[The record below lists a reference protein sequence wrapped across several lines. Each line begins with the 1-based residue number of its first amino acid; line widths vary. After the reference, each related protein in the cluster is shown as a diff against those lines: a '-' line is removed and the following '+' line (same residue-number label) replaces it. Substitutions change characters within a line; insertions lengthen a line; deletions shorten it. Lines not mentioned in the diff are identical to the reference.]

1 MAAAKVLVIEDNPMN
16 MELAIDLLRIQGHE
30 VLAAR
35 TADEALSLLQEVT
48 PDLILMDIQLPG
60 LSGLDLT
67 RRLKE
72 DDRTKEIPIIAI
84 TAYAMMGD
92 DEKAF
97 EAGCEG
103 YIPKPIN
110 FQQFS
115 KVVGDVLASR
125 GR

>member
-1 MAAAKVLVIEDNPMN
+1 MPIARVLVIEDNPMN
-16 MELAIDLLRIQGHE
+16 MELSIDLLRVQGHE

-35 TADEALSLLQEVT
+35 TADEALSLLQQVI

-67 RRLKE
+67 KRLRE
-72 DDRTKEIPIIAI
+72 DGRTKAVPIIAI

-92 DEKAF
+92 AEKAF
-97 EAGCEG
+97 EAGCDG

-110 FQQFS
+110 FQQFAQ
-115 KVVGDVLASR
+115 VVEDVLRRR
-125 GR
+125 GE

>member
-1 MAAAKVLVIEDNPMN
+1 
-16 MELAIDLLRIQGHE
+16 
-30 VLAAR
+30 
-35 TADEALSLLQEVT
+35 
-48 PDLILMDIQLPG
+48 MDIQLPG

-72 DDRTKEIPIIAI
+72 DGRTKAIPIIAI

-97 EAGCEG
+97 EAGCDG
-103 YIPKPIN
+103 YIAKPIN

-115 KVVGDVLASR
+115 RVVEDVLRSR
-125 GR
+125 GE